1 MRQKTLLRSA
11 ERQGSF
17 PPRRKA
23 PSSSP
28 ELVLPARRSPIG
40 LASTASAQRSSNGP
54 RVCARAV
61 MSSTFR
67 GLGYDI
73 AERMGLAP
81 DLQAAGY
88 AMKELRFVDAQGRRI
103 AGFGTSVFR
112 QFTGG
117 RYTSLPRSELS
128 RLIYRAIE
136 GRCEAIFYDSI
147 TRLEHKNDGV
157 EVAFQRGPSRTFDLV
172 VGADGLH
179 SKVRELVFGSEDRFT
194 KYLGY
199 KVAAFEV
206 EGYRPRDDLVYVSH
220 AVPGKQVARFALRGD
235 RTLFL
240 LVFAAAE
247 PTRIAAHDVQ
257 GHKAAIRAEFSD
269 VGWECPQILAAL
281 DGCDDVYFD
290 DVSQI
295 RMVTWAKGRVAL
307 LGDAGF
313 CPSLLAGQ
321 GSALAMIGAYV
332 LAGELSKSVDDPE
345 AALRRYEDLLRPF
358 MNAKQKG
365 RRAIRR
371 FLRAENQAR
380 HLFSQ
385 PDDQSL
391 RHPGPCPAHLREQ
404 RSRPARAPRVPELA
418 RDCHPRRLTPPY
430 HAIGGPRRLRIRGS
444 HRQRTP

>member
-1 MRQKTLLRSA
+1 MPKGSILVSGIGIAGATLAYWLGEHGFSPTLIERAPRLRT
-11 ERQGSF
+11 GGYVIDF
-17 PPRRKA
+17 W
-23 PSSSP
+23 
-28 ELVLPARRSPIG
+28 
-40 LASTASAQRSSNGP
+40 
-54 RVCARAV
+54 
-61 MSSTFR
+61 

-88 AMKELRFVDAQGRRI
+88 AMKELRFVDTQGRRI

-112 QFTGG
+112 ELTGG

-128 RLIYRAIE
+128 RLIYRTIE
-136 GRCEAIFYDSI
+136 GRCEAIFDDSI

-365 RRAIRR
+365 AEQFAGSFAPKTRRGILFRNQMIKAFAI
-371 FLRAENQAR
+371 
-380 HLFSQ
+380 
-385 PDDQSL
+385 
-391 RHPGPCPAHLREQ
+391 PG
-404 RSRPARAPRVPELA
+404 LA
-418 RDCHPRRLTPPY
+418 RLTFGRSVLDRLELPEYP
-430 HAIGGPRRLRIRGS
+430 S
-444 HRQRTP
+444 